1 MNTITLEKFNTVEEG
16 FAALQYEHEDLK
28 TDYEQLKVSH
38 DDLERF
44 IESKGLKEEFF
55 EYITS
60 L

>member
-1 MNTITLEKFNTVEEG
+1 MNTITLEKFNTVVDG
-16 FAALQYEHEDLK
+16 FTALQYEHEDLK
-28 TDYEQLKVSH
+28 TDYEQLKVNH

-44 IESKGLKEEFF
+44 IESKGLEEEFF